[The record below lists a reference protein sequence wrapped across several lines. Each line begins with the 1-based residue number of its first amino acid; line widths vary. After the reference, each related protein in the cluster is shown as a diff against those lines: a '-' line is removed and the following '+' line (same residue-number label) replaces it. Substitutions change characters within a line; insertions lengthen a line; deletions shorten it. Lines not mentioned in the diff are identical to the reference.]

1 MTDNETIGFRIIPE
15 EITEENTDTI
25 DNEHIWTVREKYENE
40 IYSNYG
46 NDVPIPCCW
55 GGITTRSTPWIK
67 LKAAWVILGI
77 IISLIIID
85 YIVLR
90 IKKAKHPV
98 SRAIVESLIFFV
110 VMILAFLWFFGYF
123 TYHT

>member
-15 EITEENTDTI
+15 EITEENTATTGD
-25 DNEHIWTVREKYENE
+25 EYVWTVREKYENE

-67 LKAAWVILGI
+67 LKAAWLILSI
-77 IISLIIID
+77 ILSLIIID
-85 YIVLR
+85 YIILR
-90 IKKAKHPV
+90 IKKAKHPI
-98 SRAIVESLIFFV
+98 SKAIVESLIFFV

-123 TYHT
+123 TYHA